1 MQTPFDDIYGN
12 VFETVEVTFTPRLQ
26 TIVSWRLKKSVPPGP
41 GLFVV
46 QYSRYNEPWIS
57 VTDPIDDNQATVDVF
72 HLASPDQEAFKWRV
86 VYMINGKE
94 YPSDEI
100 IGHFK
105 ATKRDLGL
113 LNTIAHRECLT
124 FDRYSGTPGLL
135 LKARTSGMPCP
146 RCTDYGL
153 ETSSR
158 SSCPV
163 CYGTGHAGGF
173 YQGKPWKLMFGGAP
187 NTTKMTHPTLGSIES
202 KNAVVVRALN
212 ENAVEP
218 GDIWIDSTTQERWR
232 FSEIS
237 PEIVFKGFVITVKM
251 TLSRVQF
258 SEAHPLNDPDTSEK
272 LQEPK
277 FDTGGGLWE
286 TL

>member
-1 MQTPFDDIYGN
+1 METPFDDIYGN
-12 VFETVEVTFTPRLQ
+12 VFESVEVIYTPRLQ
-26 TIVSWRLKKSVPPGP
+26 TVISWRLKASVPPGP

-46 QYSRYNEPWIS
+46 QQSRWNEPWIN
-57 VTDPIDDNQATVDVF
+57 VAGPVDDNQATVNAF
-72 HLASPDQEAFKWRV
+72 HIASPDQEVVKWRV

-94 YPSDEI
+94 YPSDII

-105 ATKRDLGL
+105 ASKKDLGL

-135 LKARTSGMPCP
+135 LKARTSGVPCP
-146 RCTDYGL
+146 LCTDYGI

-158 SSCPV
+158 SSCPN

-173 YQGKPWKLMFGGAP
+173 YQGKPWKMMFGGAP
-187 NTTKMTHPTLGSIES
+187 NTTKTAHPTLGSIEA

-218 GDIWIDSTTQERWR
+218 GDPWIDSVTQERWK
-232 FSEIS
+232 FGEIQ
-237 PEIVFKGFVITVKM
+237 PEIVFKGFVITLKM
-251 TLSRVQF
+251 TMSRLQF
-258 SEAHPLNDPDTSEK
+258 SEAHPLNNPDTSEK
-272 LQEPK
+272 LQEPEK
-277 FDTGGGLWE
+277 KTEGGLWE